1 MLAFV
6 MDLENKSYYDKAA
19 ASPHAL
25 TCTFCAHR
33 FAVVIADAI
42 GVRNKQEVVPPSLTL
57 LQVVKKGA
65 REDGLVLQWN
75 LEVERVRVG
84 VWN

>member
-1 MLAFV
+1 MR
-6 MDLENKSYYDKAA
+6 
-19 ASPHAL
+19 AL

-42 GVRNKQEVVPPSLTL
+42 GVRNKQEAAPPSLTL

-75 LEVERVRVG
+75 LEVERVRVE